1 MEVEARNL
9 DKKVCVA
16 GGRGG
21 SLLPQELRRLE
32 WCDGGQGG
40 TEVWHSRRLSLNLT
54 IGFCGIDRTSWGNQI
69 RSWSSSARVMGNGT
83 WHTDLRCENAGIG
96 WGGVRESPGAYDYQ
110 GLEHR
115 EKEPTLGR
123 ERMAAPHTQSH
134 SSLEAL
140 PFFTFRWSRTTWT
153 PRGSASLFPF
163 SISVGETPAHTFRWG
178 ACLLSYWMGA
188 ERPGRDLFLPG
199 AYLLFFIYIHPPPP
213 GAMLRLWQWWFTW
226 SHWYLPH
233 QLGPAASSPGECWPC
248 SGEKRAEQLHS
259 VLADALRVPYPN
271 FSFLTRLSL
280 NASTL
285 RSSRKR
291 KATRTLELSV
301 SRIARWD

>member
-213 GAMLRLWQWWFTW
+213 RCDAQTMTVMVHMISLVPSTPAWPSCKQPRWVLALLR
-226 SHWYLPH
+226 
-233 QLGPAASSPGECWPC
+233 GEEGRAAS
-248 SGEKRAEQLHS
+248 
-259 VLADALRVPYPN
+259 
-271 FSFLTRLSL
+271 FSFGWCSQSSL
-280 NASTL
+280 P
-285 RSSRKR
+285 
-291 KATRTLELSV
+291 
-301 SRIARWD
+301 